1 MKRMYGMTIS
11 KGSGKEEVQAEGHSW
26 KKDFAEREDSTT
38 HVLTA
43 SASTSPAQPIVS
55 TSSGAAQLPCHTAG
69 PGAV

>member
-26 KKDFAEREDSTT
+26 KKEFAKREDPTT
-38 HVLTA
+38 HIPTPSA
-43 SASTSPAQPIVS
+43 SASPAQPIIS
-55 TSSGAAQLPCHTAG
+55 TSSGATQLPFHTAG